1 MKKLCY
7 LLLAAMLI
15 ACGKKSDPP
24 PGVDVS
30 LIPGTWKITSATEN
44 PPFKTPQGPVTDL
57 LAYYEGGGGQNC
69 LGNTLLIFSADG
81 TLRRVAPSASCESTT
96 REFFNY
102 TEATFRVSGNRL
114 LIESKNPPSTGAFE
128 NIRVS
133 ATEMVWHRFIPAGE
147 SIDGQAHEGTITLTR
162 Q

>member
-1 MKKLCY
+1 MKRLFY
-7 LLLAAMLI
+7 LLLAGVLVS
-15 ACGKKSDPP
+15 CGKNIEPAP
-24 PGVDVS
+24 AVDVS

-69 LGNTLLIFSADG
+69 LGNTLLIFSTDG
-81 TLRRVAPSASCESTT
+81 TLRRVAPSASCESATLD
-96 REFFNY
+96 FFNY
-102 TEATFRVSGNRL
+102 TEARFRVSGTRL
-114 LIESKNPPSTGAFE
+114 LIESKNPPSSGAFD

-133 ATEMVWHRFIPAGE
+133 ATEMVWHRFIPASD